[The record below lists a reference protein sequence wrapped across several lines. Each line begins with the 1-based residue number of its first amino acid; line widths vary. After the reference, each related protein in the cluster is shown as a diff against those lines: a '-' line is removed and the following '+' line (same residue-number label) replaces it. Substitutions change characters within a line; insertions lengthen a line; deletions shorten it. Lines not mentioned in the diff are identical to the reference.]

1 MAGVAD
7 LILRG
12 SSIGNSDNIGL
23 LRVRV
28 LSVDIAGEKA
38 EENVVIETASNS
50 EFDIISDLEQIDC
63 S

>member
-12 SSIGNSDNIGL
+12 SSTGNSDNIGL